1 MLQILLYVL
10 FFFSAM
16 LLVLVVLVQ
25 EGKGG
30 GLGDAFG
37 GGAAQSFGVR
47 AGGVNKVTFGL
58 FGAMV
63 MFALMLHWTS
73 PSAGEGGLFGD
84 ELNQPGLIGDPAL
97 GDGAD
102 AGAGA
107 GAPVGLGTSPVGD
120 DNGQ

>member
-10 FFFSAM
+10 FFFSAL

-63 MFALMLHWTS
+63 LFALMLHWTS

-84 ELNQPGLIGDPAL
+84 ELNQPGLIGDPAA
-97 GDGAD
+97 GD
-102 AGAGA
+102 GAGA
-107 GAPVGLGTSPVGD
+107 GAPVELGTRPVGD
-120 DNGQ
+120 DSGQ

>member
-10 FFFSAM
+10 FFFSAL

-58 FGAMV
+58 FFGMV
-63 MFALMLHWTS
+63 MFAMMLHWTNPTS
-73 PSAGEGGLFGD
+73 GEGSIFND
-84 ELNQPGLIGDPAL
+84 ELNQQPGMIGDPAAGDGS

-102 AGAGA
+102 APDSG
-107 GAPVGLGTSPVGD
+107 S
-120 DNGQ
+120 GQ